1 MVRKLLGYL
10 LVALV
15 AGGLVALGSVV
26 ASEFI
31 LRQPFKEECSAS
43 AGGATVQLTVE
54 EAENAALISALSIQL
69 GMPPRAATIALATAF
84 QESGMRNIDYGHLD
98 SLGLFQQRPSQG
110 WGSPE
115 EILDPYYSTK
125 TFYTALAKVDGYTG
139 MEIADAAQEVQISA
153 DGSAYAQHEP
163 GARALASTLTGYSPA
178 GFSCALSDDEPRTA
192 SPDGLRAE
200 LAKAFG
206 DRVGPAK
213 VRRDTD
219 TRTADLGGRA
229 EPEAVVEVALPSSS
243 TTEIGWAVAQW
254 TVAYAKRFGVA
265 TVSYDGR
272 TWSVEDSSD
281 GWRDDEAAPSDRVT
295 ILFRDSR

>member
-1 MVRKLLGYL
+1 MIRKVLGYL
-10 LVALV
+10 LIALV
-15 AGGLVALGSVV
+15 AGGLVVVGSVV
-26 ASEFI
+26 ASELI

-84 QESGMRNIDYGHLD
+84 QESGLRNIDYGHLD

-115 EILDPYYSTK
+115 QILDPYYSTK
-125 TFYTALAKVDGYTG
+125 TFYTALAKVDGYTE

-163 GARALASTLTGYSPA
+163 AARALASSLTGYSPG
-178 GFSCALSDDEPRTA
+178 GFFCALRDDEARAA
-192 SPDGLRAE
+192 SPNGLRAE

-206 DRVGPAK
+206 DRIGPTD
-213 VRRDTD
+213 VRRDADGD
-219 TRTADLGGRA
+219 TRAAGLGRDA
-229 EPEAVVEVALPSSS
+229 EPMTVVEVPSS
-243 TTEIGWAVAQW
+243 TTELGWAVAQW
-254 TVAYAKRFGVA
+254 AVAYAKRYGVVA
-265 TVSYDGR
+265 VSYDGR
-272 TWSVEDSSD
+272 VWSVEDSSD
-281 GWRDDEAAPSDRVT
+281 GWRDSETAPSSRVT
-295 ILFRDSR
+295 IAFDDSR